1 MRVLIVKTSSMGD
14 VLHTLPA
21 LTDAAQAIP
30 GIRFD
35 WVVEEGFAQI
45 PSWHE
50 SVERVI
56 PVAIRR
62 WRKAWFS
69 APIKAERQAFREAVQ
84 AVKYDAI
91 IDAQGLVKSA
101 ALVTRLAHGVK
112 HGMDWQTAREP
123 LASLFYNR
131 RHHIAKQQHAV
142 ERTRELF
149 AKSLGYA
156 GAFFWTKFG
165 QIQTGIQRKRTML
178 DNTRLRI
185 AIQKSGR
192 LSEDSRE
199 LLSRCG
205 IKVNLHTQRLI
216 ALAENM
222 PIDILRVRDDD
233 IPGLVMDGVVDLGI
247 IGENVLEEEL
257 LSRRAQ
263 GEDPRYFTL
272 RRLDFGG
279 CRLSLAT
286 PVDEAWN
293 GPAALDGK
301 RIATSYPHLL
311 KRYLDQKGIS
321 FKSCLLNGSVEV
333 APRAGLA
340 DAICDLVSTGA
351 TLEANGLREV
361 EVIYRSKACLI
372 QRDGEMADAKQ
383 QLIDRLLTRIQG
395 VIQARESKY
404 IMMHAPTERLE
415 EVVALLPGAERPTIL
430 PLAGDKQRVAMHMVS
445 SETLF
450 WETMEKLKALGA
462 SSILVLPIEKMME

>member
-1 MRVLIVKTSSMGD
+1 
-14 VLHTLPA
+14 
-21 LTDAAQAIP
+21 
-30 GIRFD
+30 
-35 WVVEEGFAQI
+35 
-45 PSWHE
+45 
-50 SVERVI
+50 
-56 PVAIRR
+56 
-62 WRKAWFS
+62 
-69 APIKAERQAFREAVQ
+69 
-84 AVKYDAI
+84 
-91 IDAQGLVKSA
+91 
-101 ALVTRLAHGVK
+101 
-112 HGMDWQTAREP
+112 
-123 LASLFYNR
+123 
-131 RHHIAKQQHAV
+131 
-142 ERTRELF
+142 
-149 AKSLGYA
+149 
-156 GAFFWTKFG
+156 
-165 QIQTGIQRKRTML
+165 ML
-178 DNTRLRI
+178 DKTRLRI
-185 AIQKSGR
+185 AMQKSGR
-192 LSEDSRE
+192 LSEESQE
-199 LLSRCG
+199 LLARCG
-205 IKVNLHTQRLI
+205 IKINLQQQRLI
-216 ALAENM
+216 AFAENM

-257 LSRRAQ
+257 LTRRAQ

-286 PVDEAWN
+286 PLDAEYT
-293 GPAALDGK
+293 GPQSLQNA

-311 KRYLDQKGIS
+311 KQYLDKQGVR

-372 QRDGEMADAKQ
+372 QRDGEMPEAKQ
-383 QLIDRLLTRIQG
+383 QLIDRLMTRIQG

-404 IMMHAPTERLE
+404 IMLHAPSERLDE
-415 EVVALLPGAERPTIL
+415 IVALLPGAERPTIL
-430 PLAGDKQRVAMHMVS
+430 PLAGAQNRVAMHMVS

>member
-1 MRVLIVKTSSMGD
+1 
-14 VLHTLPA
+14 
-21 LTDAAQAIP
+21 
-30 GIRFD
+30 
-35 WVVEEGFAQI
+35 
-45 PSWHE
+45 
-50 SVERVI
+50 
-56 PVAIRR
+56 
-62 WRKAWFS
+62 
-69 APIKAERQAFREAVQ
+69 
-84 AVKYDAI
+84 
-91 IDAQGLVKSA
+91 
-101 ALVTRLAHGVK
+101 
-112 HGMDWQTAREP
+112 
-123 LASLFYNR
+123 
-131 RHHIAKQQHAV
+131 
-142 ERTRELF
+142 
-149 AKSLGYA
+149 
-156 GAFFWTKFG
+156 
-165 QIQTGIQRKRTML
+165 ML
-178 DNTRLRI
+178 DKTRLRI
-185 AIQKSGR
+185 AMQKSGR
-192 LSEDSRE
+192 LSDESRE
-199 LLSRCG
+199 LLARCG
-205 IKVNLHTQRLI
+205 IKINLQEQRLI
-216 ALAENM
+216 AFAENM

-286 PVDEAWN
+286 PLDTEYT
-293 GPAALDGK
+293 GPQSLKNA

-311 KRYLDQKGIS
+311 KQYLDKKGVD

-333 APRAGLA
+333 APRAGLS

-372 QRDGEMADAKQ
+372 QRDGEMPQEKQ
-383 QLIDRLLTRIQG
+383 LLIDKMMTRIQG

-404 IMMHAPTERLE
+404 IMLHAPSERLDE
-415 EVVALLPGAERPTIL
+415 IVALLPGAERPTIL
-430 PLAGDKQRVAMHMVS
+430 PLAGDQQRVAMHMVS

>member
-1 MRVLIVKTSSMGD
+1 
-14 VLHTLPA
+14 
-21 LTDAAQAIP
+21 
-30 GIRFD
+30 
-35 WVVEEGFAQI
+35 
-45 PSWHE
+45 
-50 SVERVI
+50 
-56 PVAIRR
+56 
-62 WRKAWFS
+62 
-69 APIKAERQAFREAVQ
+69 
-84 AVKYDAI
+84 
-91 IDAQGLVKSA
+91 
-101 ALVTRLAHGVK
+101 
-112 HGMDWQTAREP
+112 
-123 LASLFYNR
+123 
-131 RHHIAKQQHAV
+131 
-142 ERTRELF
+142 
-149 AKSLGYA
+149 
-156 GAFFWTKFG
+156 
-165 QIQTGIQRKRTML
+165 ML
-178 DNTRLRI
+178 DKTRLRI
-185 AIQKSGR
+185 AMQKSGR
-192 LSEDSRE
+192 LSDESQE
-199 LLSRCG
+199 LLARCG
-205 IKVNLHTQRLI
+205 IKINLQQQRLI
-216 ALAENM
+216 AFAENM

-286 PVDEAWN
+286 PLDAEYT
-293 GPAALDGK
+293 GPQSLQDA

-311 KRYLDQKGIS
+311 KQYLDKQGVR

-372 QRDGEMADAKQ
+372 QRDGEMPEAKQ
-383 QLIDRLLTRIQG
+383 QLIDRLMTRIQG

-404 IMMHAPTERLE
+404 IMLHAPSEKLDE
-415 EVVALLPGAERPTIL
+415 IVALLPGAERLTIL
-430 PLAGDKQRVAMHMVS
+430 PLAGAQNRVAMHMVS